1 MPLWEK
7 YHRPQTID
15 DALARLREHDG
26 RARILAGGTDL
37 LLEMQQGHRPPVEA
51 MVDVTAIPEMT
62 EIRHDEQNGLIEIG
76 AAVTHTQIVK
86 SDLLTQQAT
95 CLVESCGV
103 IGGPQVRNVATLG
116 GNVAHALPAADGT
129 TALVVLDAE
138 VEIASPA
145 GRSWRPI
152 LSLFKGPG
160 ISAVD
165 QTRELIARF
174 RFRPRTRRTGT
185 AFKRIMRP
193 QGVALPILACAVW
206 VQVSQELSGNGS
218 GSATVDDDVIL
229 NTIVDDARIC
239 IGPVQPVP
247 TRAREAEKT
256 LRGRHLQ
263 EALSDTIA
271 AAQAEFSPRTS
282 KYRATAEYR
291 VEMIDVLL
299 RRALPLAVRRARTG
313 EAVPEGLG
321 L

>member
-1 MPLWEK
+1 MPLWER

-15 DALARLREHDG
+15 DALARLRQHDG

-62 EIRHDEQNGLIEIG
+62 EIRHDRQTGLIEIG

-86 SDLLTQQAT
+86 SDLITRQAT

-138 VEIASPA
+138 AEIAAPS

-160 ISAVD
+160 ISTVD
-165 QTRELIARF
+165 QTRELITRF
-174 RFRPRTRRTGT
+174 RFPAGTLGTGT

-193 QGVALPILACAVW
+193 QGIALPILACAVW
-206 VQVSQELSGNGS
+206 VKVGEHVSGNGS
-218 GSATVDDDVIL
+218 GEAGDDVVDDV
-229 NTIVDDARIC
+229 RIC

-247 TRAREAEKT
+247 TRARETEQA
-256 LRGRHLQ
+256 LRGRPLR
-263 EALSDTIA
+263 EGLSAAVA
-271 AAQAEFSPRTS
+271 AAKAEFSPRTS
-282 KYRATAEYR
+282 KHRATAEYR

>member
-15 DALARLREHDG
+15 DALARLREHGG

-51 MVDVTAIPEMT
+51 MVDVTAIPEMI
-62 EIRHDEQNGLIEIG
+62 EIRHDRQTGLIELG

-86 SDLLTQQAT
+86 SDLITRQAT

-138 VEIASPA
+138 AEIAAPS

-160 ISAVD
+160 ISTVD
-165 QTRELIARF
+165 QTRELITRF
-174 RFRPRTRRTGT
+174 RFPAGTRGTGT

-193 QGVALPILACAVW
+193 QGIALPILACAVW
-206 VQVSQELSGNGS
+206 VKVGEHVSGNGS
-218 GSATVDDDVIL
+218 GEAGADVVDDV
-229 NTIVDDARIC
+229 RIC

-247 TRAREAEKT
+247 TRAREAEQA
-256 LRGRHLQ
+256 LRGRSLQ
-263 EALSDTIA
+263 EALPDAVA

-282 KYRATAEYR
+282 KHRATAEYR

>member
-15 DALARLREHDG
+15 AALARLREHDG

-37 LLEMQQGHRPPVEA
+37 LLEMQQGHKPPVEA

-62 EIRHDEQNGLIEIG
+62 EIRHDEQTGLIEIG

-86 SDLLTQQAT
+86 SDLITRQAT

-138 VEIASPA
+138 AEIAAPS

-160 ISAVD
+160 ISTVD
-165 QTRELIARF
+165 RSRELITRF
-174 RFRPRTRRTGT
+174 RFVAGLPGTGT

-206 VQVSQELSGNGS
+206 VKVGEHISGNGHN
-218 GSATVDDDVIL
+218 GDAVVDDV
-229 NTIVDDARIC
+229 RIC

-247 TRAREAEKT
+247 TRARETEQA
-256 LRGRHLQ
+256 LRGRPLQ
-263 EALSDTIA
+263 EALPDAVA

-282 KYRATAEYR
+282 KHRATAEYR

-299 RRALPLAVRRARTG
+299 RRALPLAARRARTG